1 MGLRGG
7 GKRMKPTVLTF
18 ESACYPIALSDP
30 VLMPFSVSPRR
41 RHQWQWQPD
50 RELELLRNQLPRDRF
65 YAQTACRCTE
75 GAWVDRATCRGDGQM
90 PSLSMAHIGFLPHWL
105 IRFSQHQQSAPDR
118 AGASFASLIPY
129 FPKQLTWRAMA
140 NRVILQS

>member
-1 MGLRGG
+1 
-7 GKRMKPTVLTF
+7 MKPTVLTF

-30 VLMPFSVSPRR
+30 VLMPFSASPRR

-50 RELELLRNQLPRDRF
+50 CELELLRNQLPRDRF
-65 YAQTACRCTE
+65 CAQTACRCTE
-75 GAWVDRATCRGDGQM
+75 GAWVDRATCSGDGQM
-90 PSLSMAHIGFLPHWL
+90 PSLSMA
-105 IRFSQHQQSAPDR
+105 QHRIPPALVDQIQPTPAVSPDR